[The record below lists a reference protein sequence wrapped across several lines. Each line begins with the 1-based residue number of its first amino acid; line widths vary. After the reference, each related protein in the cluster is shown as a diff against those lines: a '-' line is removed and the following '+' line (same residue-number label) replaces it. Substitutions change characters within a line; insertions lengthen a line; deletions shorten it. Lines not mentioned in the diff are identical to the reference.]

1 MEEQEMLIV
10 YDSMTGNVKRFIQ
23 KLNMPAVQIHDELL
37 LEKEYVLVTYTTG
50 FGKVPERV
58 AKFLERNYDRL
69 KGVAASGNRNW
80 GDKFG
85 ASADHIAK
93 AYEVPVLSKF
103 EMAGTNK
110 DIEFFKERVLELAT
124 Y

>member
-1 MEEQEMLIV
+1 MLIV

-23 KLNMPAVQIHDELL
+23 RLNMPAVQIHDELL
-37 LEKEYVLVTYTTG
+37 LDKEYVLVTYTTG

-85 ASADHIAK
+85 ASADRIAE
-93 AYEVPVLSKF
+93 AYKVPVLSKF